1 MDFGGPWTQQK
12 LKILEHYLDA
22 YTTALKNQSF
32 KLLYIDAFAG
42 TGQIGPPDRDS
53 ASFLQGSTM
62 RAIKVS
68 DRPFDE
74 LIFVDED
81 PARCTELEKLRE
93 TYPTRTITIEN
104 SDANDFLL
112 NLQRDWYAWR
122 GVLFLD
128 PFATEVKWSTVNAI
142 ADYEALDTWIL
153 FPVSAIARMLP
164 TSRRPDDISP
174 SWVKRLTTVFGDES
188 WRGLYRENPQGALFG
203 DPGSIRD
210 KGIDGLLDIYKANL
224 RRKFGN
230 RFLPTSRVLKNSKG
244 SALFEFLFCVGHPN
258 GIRPAKRI
266 AGHILDNI

>member
-1 MDFGGPWTQQK
+1 MGFGGSWTKEK
-12 LKILEHYLDA
+12 LNILERYLDA
-22 YTTALKNQSF
+22 YTTALKNRPF

-42 TGQIGPPDRDS
+42 KGPIDVPDNAS
-53 ASFLQGSTM
+53 ADFLRGSTI
-62 RAIKVS
+62 RAIEVD

-74 LIFVDED
+74 LIFVDTD
-81 PARCTELEKLRE
+81 PGRCAELAVLKDAHPQRRV
-93 TYPTRTITIEN
+93 TVKNT
-104 SDANDFLL
+104 DANDFLL
-112 NLQRDWYAWR
+112 NLQKDWRTWR

-128 PFATEVKWSTVNAI
+128 PFATQVKWSTVNAI

-174 SWVKRLTTVFGDES
+174 ALVERLTTVFGDES
-188 WRGLYRENPQGALFG
+188 WRELYRENPQGALFG

-210 KGIDGLLDIYKANL
+210 KGIRGLLDIYKANL

-230 RFLPTSRVLKNSKG
+230 RFLPTSRVLKNSNG

-258 GIRPAKRI
+258 GIKLARRI
-266 AGHILDNI
+266 AGHILDNL